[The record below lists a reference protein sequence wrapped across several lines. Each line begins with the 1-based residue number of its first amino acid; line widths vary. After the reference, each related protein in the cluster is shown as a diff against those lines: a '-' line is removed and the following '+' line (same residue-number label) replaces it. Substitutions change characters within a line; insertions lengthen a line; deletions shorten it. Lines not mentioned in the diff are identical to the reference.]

1 MAIGAGIFL
10 YLGMNRP
17 KNTLTH
23 SIAFIIA
30 SVSAMTYYALWTG
43 MVKPFPPSSIHPQQ
57 SNSVYLILL
66 AVSPRS
72 FEPCTLNLEHKKA
85 RFPNPNP
92 YQKQTPYTHTRST
105 NKCSRQNHDP
115 EKNKPNPESGGEE
128 DWRACWLGR
137 EVLCR
142 GPIWRRACDLVW
154 MPRGLWG
161 FLERNYFL

>member
-72 FEPCTLNLEHKKA
+72 FEPCTLNLEHKKLDFQTLI
-85 RFPNPNP
+85 RTRN
-92 YQKQTPYTHTRST
+92 KHQTPHSI
-105 NKCSRQNHDP
+105 NQQ
-115 EKNKPNPESGGEE
+115 
-128 DWRACWLGR
+128 
-137 EVLCR
+137 
-142 GPIWRRACDLVW
+142 
-154 MPRGLWG
+154 M
-161 FLERNYFL
+161 LEAKS